1 MTDEVVIS
9 PKIAA
14 HALHWF
20 DSDAGFSG
28 GHVSDSLFAIYS
40 HCDVATLDRLAL
52 GFPMEVAAFRLG
64 RKPGGIAA
72 LRIIANKLSLVSE

>member
-20 DSDAGFSG
+20 ASDEGFSG
-28 GHVSDSLFAIYS
+28 GYVSDSLFALYG

-52 GFPMEVAAFRLG
+52 GFPQDIAAFRLG
-64 RKPGGIAA
+64 RLTGGLDQ
-72 LRIIANKLSLVSE
+72 LRIIATTLRLVTN